1 MKLKA
6 QPKKPVRGTE
16 KHYITISYGMSIAD
30 VLEQIGPSVNPDTC
44 LFHDFGFGYDSIVY
58 EVPESDQSFAQR
70 LATYEKAMAAYAAWY
85 EENKEAIEEELKYRE
100 NKTRLEKE
108 KKIAEL
114 EASIA
119 KLRGNK

>member
-16 KHYITISYGMSIAD
+16 ERYIGIGFGMSIAD
-30 VLEQIGPSVNPDTC
+30 VLEEIGPGINLNTC
-44 LFHDFGFGYDSIVY
+44 LFHGFGYDIDGIMY